1 VTFEVRDL
9 SKRFGTYAALDSV
22 SLRIA
27 RGELVALLGPSG
39 CGKTT
44 LLRILAGLEM
54 ADAGTV
60 HFEGADVTHTPAA
73 ARGVGLVFQHYA
85 LFEHMTVFENVAF
98 GLRVRRQ
105 PKSKIV
111 PRVKELLARVRLE
124 GYADRAPS
132 QLSGGQRQRV
142 ALARALASE
151 PRVLL
156 LDEPFGALDARVR
169 QELRV
174 WLRHIHDETHVTT
187 VLVTHDREDAFD
199 LADRVAIMNGG
210 RLEQVGPPAEVFRRP
225 ATEWVMR
232 FLGDVNEVPVHGAPT
247 PAFGYAR
254 PHELDLS
261 RLPSEPPSFG
271 ARVRRVQSAGALV
284 RVELELDGNRSLVA
298 EVDEG
303 RFETLALRR
312 GDSVFVSPRHVRVF
326 DAQA

>member
-1 VTFEVRDL
+1 
-9 SKRFGTYAALDSV
+9 
-22 SLRIA
+22 
-27 RGELVALLGPSG
+27 
-39 CGKTT
+39 
-44 LLRILAGLEM
+44 
-54 ADAGTV
+54 
-60 HFEGADVTHTPAA
+60 VTHTPAA

-111 PRVKELLARVRLE
+111 PRVKELLSRVRLE

-169 QELRV
+169 HELRV
-174 WLRHIHDETHVTT
+174 WLRHLHDETHVTT

-199 LADRVAIMNGG
+199 LADRVAIMNHG

-232 FLGDVNEVPVHGAPT
+232 FLGDVNEVPVHGSST

-261 RLPSEPPSFG
+261 RSPSEPPSFG
-271 ARVRRVQSAGALV
+271 ARVRRVQAAGSFV
-284 RVELELDGNRSLVA
+284 RVELELDGNRSVVA

-303 RFETLALRR
+303 RFEALALRN
-312 GDSVFVSPRHVRVF
+312 GDSVFVSPRQVRVF

>member
-1 VTFEVRDL
+1 VTFEVRDI
-9 SKRFGTYAALDSV
+9 SKRFGLYRALDSV

-54 ADAGTV
+54 ADSGTV
-60 HFEGADVTHTPAA
+60 HFEGTDVTHTPAA

-85 LFEHMTVFENVAF
+85 LFEHMTVFDNVAF
-98 GLRVRRQ
+98 GLRVRGT
-105 PKSKIV
+105 PKAKIG
-111 PRVKELLARVRLE
+111 PRVRELLARVRLD

-151 PRVLL
+151 PKVML
-156 LDEPFGALDARVR
+156 LDEPFGALDAGVR
-169 QELRV
+169 HELRA
-174 WLRHIHDETHVTT
+174 WLRRLHDETHVTT
-187 VLVTHDREDAFD
+187 VLVTHDREDAFE
-199 LADRVAIMNGG
+199 LADRVAIMNEG
-210 RLEQVGPPAEVFRRP
+210 RLEQVGPPADVFRRP

-232 FLGDVNEVPVHGAPT
+232 FLGHVNEVPVHGSESSV
-247 PAFGYAR
+247 FGYAR

-261 RLPSEPPSFG
+261 RSPSDPPSFG
-271 ARVRRVQSAGALV
+271 ARVRRVQAAGALV
-284 RVELELDGNRSLVA
+284 RVELEFDGNRSVVA

-303 RFETLALRR
+303 RFEALALQS
-312 GDSVFVSPRHVRVF
+312 GDSVFVSPRLVRVF
-326 DAQA
+326 DPQI